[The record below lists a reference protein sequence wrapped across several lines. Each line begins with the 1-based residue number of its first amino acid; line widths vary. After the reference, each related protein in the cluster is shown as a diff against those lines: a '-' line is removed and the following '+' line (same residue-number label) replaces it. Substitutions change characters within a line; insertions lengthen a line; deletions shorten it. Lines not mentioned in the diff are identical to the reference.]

1 MTALDNLYPPTSPL
15 NTPEHQAFRATVRRF
30 VEEEVTPFHTQWERD
45 GQVPREIWKR
55 AGELGLLCLTVPEE
69 YGGAGVDFSYSAIV
83 VEELSRAG
91 ATGPIFYLHSDIV
104 APYLVPRPSTPNGS
118 VTARCRGK
126 SGSAPASSACC
137 A

>member
-1 MTALDNLYPPTSPL
+1 MTTLDTLYPPTAPL
-15 NTPEHQAFRATVRRF
+15 DTPEHNEFRATVRRF

-104 APYLVPRPSTPNGS
+104 APYILQYGTQAQKQRWLPGMVR
-118 VTARCRGK
+118 
-126 SGSAPASSACC
+126 
-137 A
+137 